1 VDLPKEVKQLSYF
14 RMTDRK
20 NSLFYNAF
28 LFTKYTLAKNIVR
41 MIEIQDVSY
50 TYQVEGTALP
60 VLDQISLSI
69 AEGELVAFIGPSG
82 CGKTTLLHLIA
93 SLTPLQQGRITIK
106 GISGHQIIEQDL
118 YSIIFQE
125 VTLLD
130 WLTVRKNIELPVTLN
145 PTLRY
150 VEVEQIMASVGLLEY
165 QHLYPHQ
172 LSGGMKTRVSIARS
186 LMAHTQILLMDE
198 CFASLDEVTREQ
210 MNRFLLSVLEQ
221 IPRTLVFITH
231 SILEAVFIADRVLV
245 FSQKPATILG
255 DVRIDIPRPRRLED
269 IENPEYTHYRKI
281 IRELLNRSSAL

>member
-1 VDLPKEVKQLSYF
+1 
-14 RMTDRK
+14 
-20 NSLFYNAF
+20 
-28 LFTKYTLAKNIVR
+28 
-41 MIEIQDVSY
+41 MITVQDVSY
-50 TYQVEGTALP
+50 TYRTQAGVLK
-60 VLDQISLSI
+60 VLDHISLSI

-93 SLTPLQQGRITIK
+93 SLKDVQAGHIEIA
-106 GISGHQIIEQDL
+106 GISGHQIIDQKL

-145 PTLRY
+145 PQLRY
-150 VEVEQIMASVGLLEY
+150 ISTENIMQSVGLLKY

-186 LMAHTQILLMDE
+186 LMANTPILLMDE

-210 MNRFLLSVLEQ
+210 MNRFLLSVLEH

-231 SILEAVFIADRVLV
+231 SILEAVFISDRVV
-245 FSQKPATILG
+245 IFSQKPAKILG
-255 DVRIDIPRPRRLED
+255 DVRINIPRPRRLED
-269 IENPEYTHYRKI
+269 IENPEYTRYRKV
-281 IRELLNRSSAL
+281 IRDVLNQSNAV

>member
-1 VDLPKEVKQLSYF
+1 
-14 RMTDRK
+14 
-20 NSLFYNAF
+20 
-28 LFTKYTLAKNIVR
+28 
-41 MIEIQDVSY
+41 MIDIHDVSY
-50 TYQVEGTALP
+50 AYQVEGSALP
-60 VLDQISLSI
+60 VLERISLSI

-93 SLTPLQQGRITIK
+93 NLVPLQTGTIAIN
-106 GISGHQIIEQDL
+106 GVAGHRIIEQNV

-130 WLTVRKNIELPVTLN
+130 WLTVRKNVELPVTLN
-145 PTLRY
+145 PKLRY
-150 VEVEQIMASVGLLEY
+150 LDVEHLLDSVGLLKY

-186 LMAHTQILLMDE
+186 LMAHTPILLMDE

-221 IPRTLVFITH
+221 IPRTLIFITH
-231 SILEAVFIADRVLV
+231 SILEAVFISDRVVV

-255 DVRIDIPRPRRLED
+255 DVSIDIPRPRRLED
-269 IENPEYTHYRKI
+269 LENPEYTHYRKI
-281 IRELLNRSSAL
+281 IRELLNRSSV

>member
-1 VDLPKEVKQLSYF
+1 
-14 RMTDRK
+14 
-20 NSLFYNAF
+20 
-28 LFTKYTLAKNIVR
+28 
-41 MIEIQDVSY
+41 MIDIQDVSY
-50 TYQVEGTALP
+50 TYHLDEAVLP

-93 SLTPLQQGRITIK
+93 NLLPLQAGNITIN
-106 GISGHQIIEQDL
+106 GVSGHRIIEQNL

-145 PTLRY
+145 PALRY
-150 VEVEQIMASVGLLEY
+150 VEVEQIMESVGLLKY

-186 LMAHTQILLMDE
+186 LMAHTPLLLMDE

-210 MNRFLLSVLEQ
+210 MNRFLLSVLEH

-231 SILEAVFIADRVLV
+231 SILEAVFISDRVAV
-245 FSQKPATILG
+245 FSRKPAVILE

-281 IRELLNRSSAL
+281 IRGILNRSSVS